1 MACGL
6 PLVVSEV
13 PAICEWVQDGVNGY
27 VIPKNKV
34 NPISEKILTLF
45 KDTDTASRM
54 GKINLE
60 IANDKADW
68 EKNYLTLNKI
78 YDQMSKN
85 IG

>member
-1 MACGL
+1 M
-6 PLVVSEV
+6 
-13 PAICEWVQDGVNGY
+13 QDGVNGY

-45 KDTDTASRM
+45 KDTDTASKMR
-54 GKINLE
+54 KINQE
-60 IANDKADW
+60 IASDKADW

-78 YDQMSKN
+78 YEQMSKN